1 MDTIILGAGCFWGV
15 EAQFSKITG
24 VVKTAVGYMGGE
36 MKDPNYNDVCTGET
50 GHAEVVQIV
59 FDTKIVSLSELLHI
73 FWNCHNP
80 TTLNRQGW
88 DVGTQ
93 YRSVIFYYS
102 EDQEVIAE
110 TSKSEVDRSDKFN
123 NIIVTEITHASDF
136 YIAEEYHQ
144 QYIAKKQVKF

>member
-15 EAQFSKITG
+15 EAQFSKIAG